1 MKRCKGF
8 LMPKIILEDS
18 ILGSNSSL
26 SLSGTDADEE
36 GETGESSESSSPLH
50 LTVPKR
56 AALDSPLHQRLQQ
69 QHRRPQSF
77 SRQSVSSQNLGTPP
91 TSRDVRPSKSTAVL
105 PSTSFRLSTA
115 STRKVAS
122 ANPILPSNNSRKSKP
137 RGFHQGRVHVK

>member
-1 MKRCKGF
+1 
-8 LMPKIILEDS
+8 MPKIILEDS

-36 GETGESSESSSPLH
+36 GETGESSESSSPLN